1 MDMQYALD
9 KDVLVEVS
17 GLQEVI
23 PDSDPKMAA
32 CKAPLVEDL
41 GSAFLQILAAV
52 LSSLDVKTVEE
63 LPKKMKAVMLGGT
76 ASLEGELWK
85 CSV

>member
-1 MDMQYALD
+1 MDMQPALD
-9 KDVLVEVS
+9 EDVLVEVS

-23 PDSDPKMAA
+23 PDPDPKTAA
-32 CKAPLVEDL
+32 CKAMLVEDL

-63 LPKKMKAVMLGGT
+63 LP
-76 ASLEGELWK
+76 
-85 CSV
+85 

>member
-1 MDMQYALD
+1 MDMQPALD

-23 PDSDPKMAA
+23 PDPDPKMAA
-32 CKAPLVEDL
+32 CKAMLVEDL

-63 LPKKMKAVMLGGT
+63 LP
-76 ASLEGELWK
+76 
-85 CSV
+85 